1 MPPPITLTSP
11 LPANDLMFESMN
23 HSAGLSMLGET
34 QLGLLSEKSDLN
46 ALDLLGQSVT
56 VNVNLRDEGKRHFN
70 GIVSRFGSG
79 TQRGRYFAYQAT
91 LRPWLWFLTRTTDC
105 RIFQDMTVPDIV
117 KKVFD
122 DHPVANFEFRLFRS
136 YRPWVYCVQYR
147 ESDYNFV
154 ARLLEHEG
162 IYWYQEHSENEHK
175 LLLVDSQSA
184 HDPAPGCETLP
195 YYANADQVPPDTDYV
210 SNWYYE
216 QAVKTGKV
224 ALTSYDFER
233 PSTQL
238 KVESQKSR
246 SYKLSD
252 HEVFDFQGDYVKK
265 PDGEQWAEDRLDEV
279 QTEFDT
285 GGGASNAQGVGVG
298 HLLSLTRHPREDQNR
313 KYLVTALSVRAKL
326 EAYEAGSSA
335 GNYQCEFAAIPS
347 DQQYRPPR
355 RTPKPFVQGP
365 QTAVVTGPSGE
376 EIFTDKHGRV
386 KVQFH
391 WDRYGTK
398 DEKSSC
404 WIRVS
409 QPWAG
414 KGWGGVSIPRIG
426 QEVVI
431 DFLEGDPDQPLV
443 TGRVYN
449 AEAMPPYGLP
459 AAAVISG
466 MKTQT
471 HKGQGFNEMSMDD
484 TAGKE
489 KITIHGQYDMGTTVL
504 HDQTS
509 TVNNNRTDKVGVDDS
524 ETIGSNQTLSVGA
537 NQSIS
542 VGADRSKSVTGNE
555 TTTVN
560 GHRSETVNAGED
572 VTVNGAR
579 SHTVNGTQ
587 TTTISIAEA
596 HTVGAGRAHTVGGGE
611 AVTVGAAQVVSVG
624 GAQMVSVG
632 AVQKV
637 NVGGLQSFSVG
648 GAQSFSVAGP
658 HKLSAAAISV
668 TSKGVYKLKA
678 AGTAMIEAPTIVL
691 KAGGSKIILNSGGI
705 TIKGAKVTVKADG
718 NVTINGGGGIKLKGP
733 SIGEN

>member
-56 VNVNLRDEGKRHFN
+56 VNVSLRDEGKRHFN

-238 KVESQKSR
+238 KVESQRSR

-313 KYLVTALSVRAKL
+313 KYLVTALTVRAKL
-326 EAYEAGSSA
+326 EAYEASSSA

>member
-313 KYLVTALSVRAKL
+313 KYLVTALTVRAKL

-691 KAGGSKIILNSGGI
+691 NAGGSKIILNSGGI

>member
-56 VNVNLRDEGKRHFN
+56 VNVSLRDEGKRHFN

-313 KYLVTALSVRAKL
+313 KYLVTALTVRAKL
-326 EAYEAGSSA
+326 EAYEASSSA

>member
-56 VNVNLRDEGKRHFN
+56 VNVSLRDEGKRHFN

-313 KYLVTALSVRAKL
+313 KYLVTALTVRAKL

-691 KAGGSKIILNSGGI
+691 NAGGSKIILNSGGI

>member
-313 KYLVTALSVRAKL
+313 KYLVTALTVRAKL

-489 KITIHGQYDMGTTVL
+489 KIAIHGQYDMGTTVL

-691 KAGGSKIILNSGGI
+691 NAGGSKIILNSGGI

>member
-238 KVESQKSR
+238 KVESQRSR

-313 KYLVTALSVRAKL
+313 KYLVTALTVRAKL

>member
-596 HTVGAGRAHTVGGGE
+596 HTVGAGRAQTVGGGE

>member
-313 KYLVTALSVRAKL
+313 KYLVTALTVRAKL